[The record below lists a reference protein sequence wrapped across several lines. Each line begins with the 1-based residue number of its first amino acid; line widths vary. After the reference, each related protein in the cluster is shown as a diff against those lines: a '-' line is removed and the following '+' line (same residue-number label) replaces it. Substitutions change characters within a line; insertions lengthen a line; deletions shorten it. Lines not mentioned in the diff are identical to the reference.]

1 MIFIYEDF
9 NFADELVEAIVFTI
23 FPECSYQKW
32 LHLVT
37 FPSCL
42 YEIQFRQA
50 TRESKTSIKKRNF
63 SQKFSE
69 WVDVIT
75 VSNGTRPQ
83 LQHKI
88 CADSVWFQ
96 IKMEIIRHQS
106 GFSISNHANFG
117 DFRILVCRGRLRM
130 HNQTCIERSPMENGG
145 MTAYYRLTLNTG
157 STDQGYCK

>member
-1 MIFIYEDF
+1 M
-9 NFADELVEAIVFTI
+9 
-23 FPECSYQKW
+23 
-32 LHLVT
+32 
-37 FPSCL
+37 
-42 YEIQFRQA
+42 
-50 TRESKTSIKKRNF
+50 
-63 SQKFSE
+63 
-69 WVDVIT
+69 IT

-88 CADSVWFQ
+88 YADSVWFQ
-96 IKMEIIRHQS
+96 IKMEIIRHRS

-157 STDQGYCK
+157 STE